1 MADTKGKVKR
11 ASKKFMLFSV
21 ALRQNALKSD
31 VARFSAHESKL
42 SYNESG
48 CSRLRKVVKESR
60 GQFYLLQ
67 QILYMLLVLPAQS
80 KLVLQ

>member
-42 SYNESG
+42 SYNKSG
-48 CSRLRKVVKESR
+48 FCCRLRKVVAESR
-60 GQFYLLQ
+60 E
-67 QILYMLLVLPAQS
+67 
-80 KLVLQ
+80 